1 MNTGTCL
8 NSLQLLGWR
17 GDRRRGLVTGTAV
30 ALATVFSLACSST
43 TDKPASDAGSHADV
57 SGDGTALG
65 DGMVC
70 KPGTTA
76 GCQTSSHV
84 KKCAADGSGW
94 VVELC
99 VDDFGNA
106 TQCKDPGVCSVCEQ
120 GTQRCNPDDALHVQ
134 TCNEKGTW
142 DDAKT
147 CDAAAGQICVGGGIC
162 QKACDFN
169 AKAKSYAGCSFWAAD
184 LDNAFVPGGGQSYFD
199 AANAQYAIVVANTSD
214 KLLSTIE
221 VQNNLGKQ
229 LLDSQNVELDYTPL
243 QPGDLR
249 VFNLPPQNV
258 NGTVQSP
265 LPWRV
270 LSTAPVAA
278 YQFNPLENV
287 NVYSND
293 ASLLLPDEV
302 LGKYYIVMSREQSFS
317 VLRGFVT
324 VIATRSGKTKVTI
337 TFSDTTIATLPGK
350 ITKLDTSVDPPK
362 VVQLDI
368 KSYKSGDAATFE
380 LEQWDLLNI
389 ETDVV
394 GSDITGTVV
403 QATQA
408 VAVFAGSEA
417 ANAPNTNHCNVDAC
431 TDAQLAKGDTCGVC
445 AWDSKTPCNNNDQ
458 CSQFI
463 TCCADHLEMEM
474 FPVKNWGAHY
484 VAVKLKNRGQESDN
498 WRIIAGTDGTK
509 VALVPPQKDPHTG
522 KSINIPVLN
531 AGEWFDF
538 EAGKGAE
545 GGSFEIIAQHQDSS
559 PAPIMVGH
567 FMQSQDAPGP
577 GAQQG
582 DAGTGDPAFLLAIPI
597 EQWRSDYVFLTPN
610 KYAENYVSIAA
621 AVHRS
626 CAPNSPKKGA
636 DCATDEECVDAGL
649 PPIAG
654 ACGDDVVVTFDGEP
668 IAPDLWQPIN
678 KNFKLARLFVQP
690 GVHKVLAQPVKDQS
704 GVPRARTVAVDAY
717 GYDQYVS
724 YGYPA
729 GLDLKDLTLFKE
741 PGE

>member
-1 MNTGTCL
+1 MTLSKLFSSLTCQPFAGRSRLVALIFSAALCAVSCSDPVAAGTDG
-8 NSLQLLGWR
+8 S
-17 GDRRRGLVTGTAV
+17 GTA
-30 ALATVFSLACSST
+30 S
-43 TDKPASDAGSHADV
+43 KKDAA
-57 SGDGTALG
+57 GDTSVLG
-65 DGMVC
+65 DGQICV
-70 KPGTTA
+70 PGTTD
-76 GCQTSSHV
+76 GCYSASQV
-84 KKCAADGSGW
+84 RRCAPDGTGW
-94 VVELC
+94 SFELC

-106 TQCKDPGVCSVCEQ
+106 TQCKEPGVCAVCEP
-120 GTQRCNPDDALHVQ
+120 GTQRCNPNNSLAVQ
-134 TCNEKGTW
+134 TCEDNGTW
-142 DDAKT
+142 SDSKT
-147 CDAAAGQICVGGGIC
+147 CDAATGQICVGGGVC

-214 KLLSTIE
+214 KLMSTIE

-229 LLDSQNVELDYTPL
+229 TLDSQNNELDYSPL

-258 NGTVQSP
+258 NGTVQAP

-270 LSTAPVAA
+270 ISTAPVAA

-302 LGKYYIVMSREQSFS
+302 LGKYYIVMSREQSFN

-337 TFSDTTIATLPGK
+337 TFSDTTMETLDGK
-350 ITKLDTSVDPPK
+350 ISKLDTTVNPPK
-362 VVQLDI
+362 VVETVI
-368 KSYKSGDAATFE
+368 KSYKSGEAASFE
-380 LEQWDLLNI
+380 LDQWDLLNI
-389 ETDVV
+389 ETNKV

-403 QATQA
+403 QATQP

-417 ANAPNTNHCNVDAC
+417 ANAPNTNHCDIGSCSA
-431 TDAQLAKGDTCGVC
+431 DQLAKGDTCGMC
-445 AWDSKTPCNNNDQ
+445 AWDGKTPCHDNGQ
-458 CSQFI
+458 CQQFI

-474 FPVKNWGAHY
+474 FPVKNWGSHY
-484 VAVKLKNRGQESDN
+484 VAVKLKNRGKESDN

-509 VALVPPQKDPHTG
+509 VALVPPQKDPWTG
-522 KSINIPVLN
+522 TSISIPPLN
-531 AGEWFDF
+531 AGQWYDF
-538 EAGKGAE
+538 EAGKGE
-545 GGSFEIIAQHQDSS
+545 DGGNFEIVAKHQDGS
-559 PAPIMVGH
+559 PAPVMVGH

-577 GAQQG
+577 GAQAA

-597 EQWRSDYVFLTPN
+597 EQWRQDYVFLTPN
-610 KYAENYVSIAA
+610 KYAENYMSVAA
-621 AVHRS
+621 PVHKS
-626 CAPNSPKKGA
+626 CSLTSAKKGA
-636 DCATDEECVDAGL
+636 ECATDEECADPGL
-649 PPIAG
+649 PAVAG
-654 ACGDDVVVTFDGEP
+654 SCADDVVVWFDGEP
-668 IAPDLWQPIN
+668 IAPDLWKPIN
-678 KNFKLARLFVQP
+678 KNFKLSRLFVQP
-690 GVHKVLAQPVKDQS
+690 GVHKVKALAVKDNN
-704 GVPRARTVAVDAY
+704 GVPQPRAVAVDVY